1 MSRASTGACMGH
13 YPGHAWGIIRGMTKE
28 SSGACLGHHLGHAWV
43 SSGSC
48 LGHHLGH
55 VFGMSGASS
64 KGMFLKSN
72 MLALKSFVFEGI
84 DRVLIH
90 NPNGPVKVKWP
101 MANGHILVEISFY
114 LQTSHCPPGNA
125 RYVLNN

>member
-84 DRVLIH
+84 DRVIIH

-101 MANGHILVEISFY
+101 MARSIYFGGNLILSSN
-114 LQTSHCPPGNA
+114 LPLPAGQCP
-125 RYVLNN
+125 LCFE